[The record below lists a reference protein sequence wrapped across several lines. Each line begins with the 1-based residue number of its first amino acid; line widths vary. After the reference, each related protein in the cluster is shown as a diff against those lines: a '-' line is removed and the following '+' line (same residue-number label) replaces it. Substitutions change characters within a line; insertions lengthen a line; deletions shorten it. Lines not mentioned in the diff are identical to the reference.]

1 MWARACQPH
10 RSASPKLCPIP
21 SMNPSRPRHWLLA
34 TALILSSVL
43 LHAEFIGWHPQLQG
57 IRVGRGLD
65 LNNQEDT
72 KGFVAEVGP
81 NPIPG
86 GAGGGF
92 EQSVRFVQD
101 TFDMAQAFSLNAR
114 LSVRSKVYSGS
125 VGYSQAEVAVSSGN
139 RITFV
144 MDCARVLP
152 DELFAPTGLTPEFRS
167 AVVELKRSYTGPE
180 FEKQLARTYGTHYV
194 SGVRR
199 AFKAALVFTFTFDSQ
214 ASARSQSLAISARY
228 RGGVARGDFDADV
241 NSFFA
246 RRDSR
251 FSLSYEFR
259 SLNPFAS
266 PPPFATNAAISNFAQ
281 FQTLANQFETYCR
294 TVDLAQAVPITYT
307 IERFRN
313 IPAYQELV
321 GAGGISDIVVP
332 DYSEFMQN
340 FTDLSGWLET
350 LNLWTREP
358 ERMNWLNTKGRAL
371 VTAMRG
377 EVDSQVRTMREVAKA
392 HFETGTPLD
401 VPADIVNYRA
411 NLAQIPVP
419 RVVVFARYVTHNDAI
434 WFGYVNAGPLDLTV
448 PNPFQSGF
456 MTYQGSE
463 YGNEPAIFWSATD
476 YRSHVYGPVTSP
488 YFDANSAR
496 SQARES
502 AFSPPRWTGLLGATN
517 KMRLG
522 FLLIGHGP
530 LPASFTDG
538 MLPELALNI
547 KDAGFPPQTIDSLPI
562 QESRTDQLDWL
573 GANAFSGDVR
583 LLVRTPDLSGTVGR
597 SLPAVFTVTNAGPG
611 AVFGTTVALPVPE
624 TMEVASASCS
634 QGSATQS
641 GRTVTFRIGALAS
654 GGSVTLRLGLIPLVV
669 GNSSGPSGLSVS
681 LAPEVKDPDAS
692 SNTLPL
698 PVVEGLP
705 SILKASSGTGT
716 VRLTWTSDTDRLGL
730 EEASVLS
737 PVGSWTPSNEA
748 VSANRSERSVDVP
761 ASGTLKL
768 YRLTVK

>member
-266 PPPFATNAAISNFAQ
+266 PPPFATNAAISSFAQ

-294 TVDLAQAVPITYT
+294 SVDLAEVVPITYT
-307 IERFRN
+307 VERFRN

-332 DYSEFMQN
+332 DYSEFMQ
-340 FTDLSGWLET
+340 TYVDLSGWLET

-358 ERMNWLNTKGRAL
+358 ERMNWLNAKGRSL

-377 EVDSQVRTMREVAKA
+377 EVDTQVRTMRDVAKA

-411 NLAQIPVP
+411 NLAQIPIPKIVVFSK
-419 RVVVFARYVTHNDAI
+419 RVVANDGV
-434 WFGYVNAGPLDLTV
+434 WFGYVNAGPKDLTV
-448 PNPFQSGF
+448 GNPFQSVF
-456 MTYQGSE
+456 VTQGANE
-463 YGNEPAIFWSATD
+463 FGNEPPIYWSASG
-476 YRSHVYGPVTSP
+476 YLGFIFAPRP
-488 YFDANSAR
+488 YFDASPTRAE
-496 SQARES
+496 ARETAFGSPRWAALLEATNSLRIGFFFAGLEGDPSLMS
-502 AFSPPRWTGLLGATN
+502 ALAFNIRDAGVPPRLV
-517 KMRLG
+517 
-522 FLLIGHGP
+522 
-530 LPASFTDG
+530 
-538 MLPELALNI
+538 
-547 KDAGFPPQTIDSLPI
+547 DSLPVM
-562 QESRTDQLDWL
+562 ESRTDQLEWL
-573 GANAFSGDVR
+573 GSNAFSGDVR
-583 LLVRTPDLSGTVGR
+583 LLVRTPTLSGIVGR
-597 SLPAVFTVTNAGPG
+597 AVPAMFTVTNSGPG
-611 AVFGTTVALPVPE
+611 SVFGTTVTVPVPDS
-624 TMEVASASCS
+624 MEVASASSS
-634 QGSATQS
+634 QGSASQA
-641 GRTVTFRIGALAS
+641 GRVVTFRVGALAAGS
-654 GGSVTLRLGLIPLVV
+654 SVTLRLGLIPLVPR
-669 GNSSGPSGLSVS
+669 SSPGLNGLNLS
-681 LAPEVKDPDAS
+681 LAPEASDPDAS
-692 SNTLPL
+692 NNAVPL
-698 PVVEGLP
+698 PVVQGLP
-705 SILKASSGTGT
+705 ATLQSTAGTGP
-716 VRLTWTSDTDRLGL
+716 VRLSWTSDTDRLGL
-730 EEASVLS
+730 EEASTLS
-737 PVGSWTPSNEA
+737 SPGAWGPSSAA
-748 VSANRSERSVDVP
+748 VSVNGSERSVQVP
-761 ASGTLKL
+761 ASGNQKF